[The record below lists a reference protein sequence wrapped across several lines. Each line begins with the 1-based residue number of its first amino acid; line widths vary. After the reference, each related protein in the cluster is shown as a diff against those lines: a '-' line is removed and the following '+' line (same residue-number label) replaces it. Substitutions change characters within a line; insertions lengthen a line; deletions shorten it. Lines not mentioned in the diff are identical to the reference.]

1 MTTLEWLDPVGCWG
15 QLKWC
20 HTPSKFVIYYTMGP
34 RFALALCML
43 ESQIG
48 FASVTLKK
56 KNGFASVTV
65 RNGNWFCKCHSE
77 EWKLV
82 LQVSQWGIK
91 IGFASVTLTERNGN
105 WFCKCYTRKGKEI
118 VCFFYAQSLKA
129 VTSGWGDIEW
139 LRTLSVSHSLPGQP
153 IPWYSFP
160 ASPASPWWSRT
171 FPLTSTSWS
180 PRHSRSTSWRG
191 GSPTLAGRSVHLP
204 ISTPQCLLAR
214 SGSYFLFSILSH
226 FIRVIMRVWGLKMNA
241 RGS

>member
-1 MTTLEWLDPVGCWG
+1 ME
-15 QLKWC
+15 
-20 HTPSKFVIYYTMGP
+20 I
-34 RFALALCML
+34 
-43 ESQIG
+43 
-48 FASVTLKK
+48 
-56 KNGFASVTV
+56 GFASVTV
-65 RNGNWFCKCHSE
+65 RNKNWFCKCYRE

-82 LQVSQWGIK
+82 LQMPHK
-91 IGFASVTLTERNGN
+91 
-105 WFCKCYTRKGKEI
+105 KRKGNC
-118 VCFFYAQSLKA
+118 VFYAQSFMA
-129 VTSGWGDIEW
+129 VTSGWGDIRW
-139 LRTLSVSHSLPGQP
+139 LHTLSVSHSLPGQP

-180 PRHSRSTSWRG
+180 PRRSHSTSWKG
-191 GSPTLAGRSVHLP
+191 GNPTLAGRSVHLP